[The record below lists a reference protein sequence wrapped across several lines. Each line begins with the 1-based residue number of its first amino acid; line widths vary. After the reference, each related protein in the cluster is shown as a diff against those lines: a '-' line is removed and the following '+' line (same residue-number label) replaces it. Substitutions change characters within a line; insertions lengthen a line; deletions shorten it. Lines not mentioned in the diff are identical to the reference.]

1 MKMEWEQFK
10 KADSFNFGKTITV
23 TLGAT
28 SETTLSS
35 ASVELK
41 GGASASAKLG
51 GAYLSVA
58 FPTILKLDV
67 NLGSALKKKSDGWE
81 GNLFHVEKK
90 TASAKVKEK
99 DTESAMSEVETVLVK
114 AQRAETA
121 AENAGVKL
129 VNSVANIIL

>member
-51 GAYLSVA
+51 GGVPVGRLPDDPQTRRQSGIG
-58 FPTILKLDV
+58 T
-67 NLGSALKKKSDGWE
+67 
-81 GNLFHVEKK
+81 EK
-90 TASAKVKEK
+90 
-99 DTESAMSEVETVLVK
+99 EV
-114 AQRAETA
+114 
-121 AENAGVKL
+121 
-129 VNSVANIIL
+129 